1 MWIGEFA
8 AIWISS
14 WELKHEVCSQFHN
27 SALKTFTLFFLNIR
41 LMLDLFLFSDQA
53 TTHPVTTGII
63 FSHELTW
70 SDSKQQTAEGSA
82 EKIIKNHVVLFIYFR
97 NCEKSQLKPLSVT
110 ISSEFIFHSCRTN
123 LGRSVFKLLFLLMFL
138 YSKSSYFSTDLECIS
153 LTPQQL
159 KFYFFF
165 FLKVSLSVACSLS
178 LTIFP
183 SSSGKWNRWPF
194 IRKAACSFRIWAK
207 KTHTWLGIATKNDFS
222 P

>member
-1 MWIGEFA
+1 
-8 AIWISS
+8 
-14 WELKHEVCSQFHN
+14 
-27 SALKTFTLFFLNIR
+27 
-41 LMLDLFLFSDQA
+41 MLDLFLFSDQA

-82 EKIIKNHVVLFIYFR
+82 EKRIKNHVVLFIYFR
-97 NCEKSQLKPLSVT
+97 NCEKSQLKPLNWLF
-110 ISSEFIFHSCRTN
+110 SEFIFHSCRTN
-123 LGRSVFKLLFLLMFL
+123 LGRSVFKRLFLLMFL

-165 FLKVSLSVACSLS
+165 FLKVSLRVACSLS

-207 KTHTWLGIATKNDFS
+207 KNPTHDLELQRKMTFHLKRAAYQS
-222 P
+222 R

>member
-1 MWIGEFA
+1 
-8 AIWISS
+8 
-14 WELKHEVCSQFHN
+14 
-27 SALKTFTLFFLNIR
+27 
-41 LMLDLFLFSDQA
+41 MLDLFLFSDQA

-165 FLKVSLSVACSLS
+165 FLKVSLRVACSLS

-207 KTHTWLGIATKNDFS
+207 KKPTHDLELQQKMTFHLKRAAYQS
-222 P
+222 R

>member
-63 FSHELTW
+63 FSHKLTW

-82 EKIIKNHVVLFIYFR
+82 EKIIKNHVVLFIYILAIVR
-97 NCEKSQLKPLSVT
+97 KVSW
-110 ISSEFIFHSCRTN
+110 N
-123 LGRSVFKLLFLLMFL
+123 L
-138 YSKSSYFSTDLECIS
+138 STDFSQS
-153 LTPQQL
+153 LFFTHAGL
-159 KFYFFF
+159 IWVDLFSNCYFFWCFFTVKARTLARILNASVWLRSSWSFTFFF
-165 FLKVSLSVACSLS
+165 FSKS
-178 LTIFP
+178 
-183 SSSGKWNRWPF
+183 
-194 IRKAACSFRIWAK
+194 
-207 KTHTWLGIATKNDFS
+207 H
-222 P
+222 